1 VVHDTDEGIR
11 ANTTVATLGALDSL
25 VKLAV
30 CPPVEGRPEVR
41 ECVVCWWGVKGGGV
55 CTLSVISRSFLSKNI
70 SFFFFFF
77 KILVCITF
85 AHAHMYAFYIL

>member
-30 CPPVEGRPEVR
+30 CPPVEGRPEV
-41 ECVVCWWGVKGGGV
+41 
-55 CTLSVISRSFLSKNI
+55 
-70 SFFFFFF
+70 
-77 KILVCITF
+77 
-85 AHAHMYAFYIL
+85 